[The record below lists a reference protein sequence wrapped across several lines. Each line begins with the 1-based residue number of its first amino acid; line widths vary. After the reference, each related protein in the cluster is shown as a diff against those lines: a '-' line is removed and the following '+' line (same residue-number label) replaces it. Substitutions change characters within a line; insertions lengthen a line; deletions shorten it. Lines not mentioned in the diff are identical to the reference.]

1 MNEEHETIEREL
13 EKLIEAREAFLAYI
27 DASVPKDKNGI
38 AFDFSQHPTLDAKSV
53 YEHFYKLDP
62 DCQRHRTFHII
73 HNFHLLRPQLWHTL
87 CDEPHGQRNHHQ
99 QQKY

>member
-53 YEHFYKLDP
+53 YEHFYKLDY
-62 DCQRHRTFHII
+62 QARKMRGYI
-73 HNFHLLRPQLWHTL
+73 LRNLPV
-87 CDEPHGQRNHHQ
+87 
-99 QQKY
+99 KS